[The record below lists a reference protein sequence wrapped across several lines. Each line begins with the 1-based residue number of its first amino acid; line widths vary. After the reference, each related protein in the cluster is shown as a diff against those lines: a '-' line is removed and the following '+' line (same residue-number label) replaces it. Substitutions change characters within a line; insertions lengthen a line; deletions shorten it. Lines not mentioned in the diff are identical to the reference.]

1 MLEVENMA
9 RISKSSREGYMV
21 GAPTTEGK
29 RGRKES
35 ILLRDYY
42 YFRSFSFVFLDVS
55 FRDNPSCGGF
65 TVVGRV
71 RRQLADNFAESLL
84 RRQLCRQLA
93 PTTLGG

>member
-9 RISKSSREGYMV
+9 RISKSLKEGYMV

-55 FRDNPSCGGF
+55 F
-65 TVVGRV
+65 
-71 RRQLADNFAESLL
+71 
-84 RRQLCRQLA
+84 
-93 PTTLGG
+93 